1 MCSHSGGR
9 RRCTATPAAPEARSP
24 QPPGSNRR
32 RLGYSGTTGAAI
44 APAARARRR
53 IWQARVPHL
62 RRLGNRFYP
71 PIAFFLSISL
81 QPWLAPLTLALHSY
95 LFQCSCPTKRMMRL
109 PLTGSPE
116 CGREELS
123 LKQSAPKGLPL
134 TGCPECGRE
143 CGMPKEWQGY
153 EGASLFFN
161 VQSQV
166 VYHMTDVWF
175 KQLTDFG
182 MFGQVKDWRFFMWL
196 DKYLDMVEEIWM
208 INVLIMGNASA
219 RCVSREIQ

>member
-9 RRCTATPAAPEARSP
+9 RRCTATPAGPEARSP

-62 RRLGNRFYP
+62 RRLV
-71 PIAFFLSISL
+71 FLSD
-81 QPWLAPLTLALHSY
+81 QTDDEAPSDWKSRMWTRRIEPEAVGSKRTP
-95 LFQCSCPTKRMMRL
+95 SDWMSRMWKRMV
-109 PLTGSPE
+109 
-116 CGREELS
+116 
-123 LKQSAPKGLPL
+123 KQSATSLNPGKYSVE
-134 TGCPECGRE
+134 CPRNGKD
-143 CGMPKEWQGY
+143 MK
-153 EGASLFFN
+153 
-161 VQSQV
+161 
-166 VYHMTDVWF
+166 
-175 KQLTDFG
+175 
-182 MFGQVKDWRFFMWL
+182 VKDWRFFMWL

-219 RCVSREIQ
+219 RCVSREIQRRIDATRAENDATRA

>member
-1 MCSHSGGR
+1 
-9 RRCTATPAAPEARSP
+9 ATPAAPEARSP

-62 RRLGNRFYP
+62 RRLAVGSKRTP
-71 PIAFFLSISL
+71 SDWMSRM
-81 QPWLAPLTLALHSY
+81 W
-95 LFQCSCPTKRMMRL
+95 KRMV
-109 PLTGSPE
+109 
-116 CGREELS
+116 
-123 LKQSAPKGLPL
+123 KQSATSLNPGKYSVE
-134 TGCPECGRE
+134 CPRNGKD
-143 CGMPKEWQGY
+143 MK
-153 EGASLFFN
+153 
-161 VQSQV
+161 
-166 VYHMTDVWF
+166 
-175 KQLTDFG
+175 
-182 MFGQVKDWRFFMWL
+182 VKDWRFFMWL

>member
-1 MCSHSGGR
+1 MEENGEAVSDISESGQIF
-9 RRCTATPAAPEARSP
+9 S
-24 QPPGSNRR
+24 
-32 RLGYSGTTGAAI
+32 
-44 APAARARRR
+44 
-53 IWQARVPHL
+53 
-62 RRLGNRFYP
+62 
-71 PIAFFLSISL
+71 
-81 QPWLAPLTLALHSY
+81 
-95 LFQCSCPTKRMMRL
+95 
-109 PLTGSPE
+109 
-116 CGREELS
+116 
-123 LKQSAPKGLPL
+123 
-134 TGCPECGRE
+134 
-143 CGMPKEWQGY
+143 GMPKEWQGY

-219 RCVSREIQ
+219 RRVSREMQRRIDATRAENDATRAQIDATRAQIDAIRVETAALDRRIEKLAAQNAKLQVLVYFLFVILLLVLLLKLVK